1 MTAYWAVVPARG
13 GSKSIPRKNLL
24 TLDGRPLLDYC
35 VRAAQASR
43 RFVRIFCSTDDS
55 VIAARAHELGIEVDA
70 RPAGRYRLEM
80 LNSDGSSLMLI
91 GRFSELDEP
100 TLIRMTWR
108 WRRETETEEGEETV
122 NTIRFSAVGQGALLR
137 LSHEGFAAQEECNLY
152 ESGWASRL
160 DRLEGELTNDPC
172 PQARTAVGTAD

>member
-1 MTAYWAVVPARG
+1 MEHLARWFG
-13 GSKSIPRKNLL
+13 PNGVACQN
-24 TLDGRPLLDYC
+24 
-35 VRAAQASR
+35 V
-43 RFVRIFCSTDDS
+43 
-55 VIAARAHELGIEVDA
+55 EVDA

-137 LSHEGFAAQEECNLY
+137 LSHDGFAVQEECDLY
-152 ESGWASRL
+152 ESGWASTL

-172 PQARTAVGTAD
+172 PQARTAGGTVD